1 MKIRLVLLAAF
12 VALVACVSPN
22 AGAGAPGRGATN
34 VITQQELDAL
44 GGNGDALSAIRSLRP
59 GWLRGTRQSTLS
71 DPRTP
76 SEGLIVYL
84 ETVRLGGVNSL
95 ESLPISN
102 ISRLEFLTDAQ
113 AQFRFGAG
121 HLQGAIVV
129 IPRGAQ

>member
-12 VALVACVSPN
+12 FALAACVSPN
-22 AGAGAPGRGATN
+22 SGAGAPGRGSTA

-44 GGNGDALSAIRSLRP
+44 GGTGDALSAIRALRP

-76 SEGLIVYL
+76 NEGLIVYM
-84 ETVRLGGVNSL
+84 ETVRLGGVSSL
-95 ESLPISN
+95 ESLPVHSIGR
-102 ISRLEFLTDAQ
+102 IEMLTDAQ
-113 AQFRFGAG
+113 AQFRFGNG

-129 IPRGAQ
+129 TPRGAQ

>member
-12 VALVACVSPN
+12 FALAACASN
-22 AGAGAPGRGATN
+22 AGAGGPGRGSTA

-44 GGNGDALSAIRSLRP
+44 GGTGDALSAIRALRP

-76 SEGLIVYL
+76 SEGLIVYM

-95 ESLPISN
+95 ESLSINN
-102 ISRLEFLTDAQ
+102 IGRLEYLTDAQ
-113 AQFRFGAG
+113 AQFRFGSG

-129 IPRGAQ
+129 TPRGAR